1 MSQKSS
7 ASDEIPL
14 RYCPNSVSALDGTL
28 ARYYLYVCD
37 LYKRE
42 NNDLLSRNGASH
54 TPLWVQLKIET
65 VPRLISLTF
74 SSFWLLE
81 LVALWA
87 FESIGTKK
95 FTSNFAIE

>member
-1 MSQKSS
+1 M
-7 ASDEIPL
+7 
-14 RYCPNSVSALDGTL
+14 RYLCAIAPPVSLLLMVHLL
-28 ARYYLYVCD
+28 AITFYVCD

-74 SSFWLLE
+74 SSFWLLQ

-87 FESIGTKK
+87 FESIGTEK
-95 FTSNFAIE
+95 FTSNFVIE